1 MANDDWVPTARLRFV
16 EREVP
21 LDNPGQLVTKRTV
34 RILQQYWA
42 HDVPGYMRKSAE
54 DEWRDVVVEEETA
67 P

>member
-21 LDNPGQLVTKRTV
+21 LDDPGQLVTKRTV
-34 RILQQYWA
+34 RILQQLWSRDLPSYMRNSEEGEWK
-42 HDVPGYMRKSAE
+42 DVPIG
-54 DEWRDVVVEEETA
+54 VES